1 MSGPA
6 ATRVLRTQHGY
17 GGCIAA
23 LTGYVDEDTY
33 KECMSSYG
41 NCAIVVLV
49 LVVVALVALTS
60 FSASPSAEAV

>member
-1 MSGPA
+1 MVLLLCFQQVRLGTGKMSGPA

-33 KECMSSYG
+33 KECMSCMYYHLLYVP
-41 NCAIVVLV
+41 CLYLV
-49 LVVVALVALTS
+49 
-60 FSASPSAEAV
+60 